1 MALAWQRKYQAAK
14 DEAKKASV
22 LDPTF
27 FFAPWGYGWIDIQA
41 GKVRDSIAEFQKAK
55 ALEAPPFVTA
65 WLGYAY
71 GASGDR
77 THALAAIEELRGKS
91 LRGYVPPFNLAIVY
105 LGLGDR
111 ARALDYLKRAHA
123 AN

>member
-1 MALAWQRKYQAAK
+1 ME
-14 DEAKKASV
+14 EAKRASV

-27 FFAPWGYGWIDIQA
+27 FFAPWGHGWIDIQA
-41 GKVRDSIAEFQKAK
+41 GKVRDAVPEFQKAK

-77 THALAAIEELRGKS
+77 THAL
-91 LRGYVPPFNLAIVY
+91 
-105 LGLGDR
+105 
-111 ARALDYLKRAHA
+111 DYLERAHA
-123 AN
+123 ANSQWMIYLRGDRIFDPLRSEPRFVALMRKLRFEK